1 VENMKVVILCGGLGT
16 RFREETEFRPKPMTE
31 IGGKP
36 LLWHIMKIYAH
47 YGLKDFILC
56 LGYKGYMIK
65 EYFSHYFLHTS
76 DVTFNLKKNEI
87 KVHSTISEPW
97 KITLVDTGL
106 ETMTGGRLKRIQK
119 YIGDKTFMMT
129 YGDGV
134 ADINIKKLVEF
145 HKSNRKLA
153 TITAIQLD
161 GKFGALSIAKDHAIT
176 SFFEKPKGDGVWV
189 SGGFFVLE
197 PEIFSLIKDDT
208 TTWEKEPLVNLA
220 KKNQLNAYKH
230 DGFWKCMDTQRDKIE
245 LEQLW
250 NTDKAPWKIWKI

>member
-134 ADINIKKLVEF
+134 ADINIKKL
-145 HKSNRKLA
+145 
-153 TITAIQLD
+153 

>member
-1 VENMKVVILCGGLGT
+1 MKVVILCGGLGT
-16 RFREETEFRPKPMTE
+16 RIKEETEFRPKPMVE
-31 IGGKP
+31 IGSKP
-36 LLWHIMKIYAH
+36 ILWHIMKIYAH
-47 YGLKDFILC
+47 YGFKDFVLC
-56 LGYKGYMIK
+56 LGYKSYMVK
-65 EYFSHYFLHTS
+65 EYFSHYFLHMS
-76 DVTFNLKKNEI
+76 DVTIDMKKNDI
-87 KVHSTISEPW
+87 KVHSTMSEPW

-153 TITAIQLD
+153 TVTAIQLA
-161 GKFGALSIAKDHAIT
+161 GKFGALRIAKDHAIT
-176 SFFEKPKGDGVWV
+176 SFFEKPKGDGVWI

-208 TTWEKEPLVNLA
+208 TTWEKEPLINLA

-230 DGFWKCMDTQRDKIE
+230 NGFWKCMDAQRDKIE